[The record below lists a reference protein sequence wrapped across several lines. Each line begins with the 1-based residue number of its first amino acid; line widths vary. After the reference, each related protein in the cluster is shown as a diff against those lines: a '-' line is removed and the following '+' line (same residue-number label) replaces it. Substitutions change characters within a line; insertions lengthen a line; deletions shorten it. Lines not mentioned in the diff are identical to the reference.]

1 LDRHATAKKLSNF
14 GARNMEKLK
23 CLVMGECNEVQVII
37 DEEDDCNEIVSES
50 SGTEKIVL
58 ESLEYLYVYYMKSLR
73 SIWGGG
79 VSTEEFI
86 ISS

>member
-1 LDRHATAKKLSNF
+1 MAFFLDRHAAAKKLSNF

-23 CLVMGECNEVQVII
+23 CLVMGEFNEVQVII

-50 SGTEKIVL
+50 SDTEKIVL

-73 SIWGGG
+73 SI
-79 VSTEEFI
+79 
-86 ISS
+86 

>member
-1 LDRHATAKKLSNF
+1 
-14 GARNMEKLK
+14 MEELK
-23 CLVMGECNEVQVII
+23 CLVMGEFNEVQVII

-58 ESLEYLYVYYMKSLR
+58 FFFDLEKIVLESLEYLYVYYMKSLR
-73 SIWGGG
+73 SIWEGS
-79 VSTEEFI
+79 VQKEFI

>member
-1 LDRHATAKKLSNF
+1 
-14 GARNMEKLK
+14 MEKLK

-58 ESLEYLYVYYMKSLR
+58 ESLQYLYVYYMKSLR
-73 SIWGGG
+73 SILGGG
-79 VSTEEFI
+79 GGGGGGGSTEEFI